1 MNLNDLAHVDAV
13 IGHLEDWA
21 HWNRGYRMR
30 LGYSPKSAGFSS
42 GGMVSEESG
51 NDYSSVDQTRY
62 EMIDACV
69 NDLPPDQSAAIHHRY
84 LAAVFRMRDYAW
96 SLANA
101 HDALYIAFRRKG
113 VMF

>member
-1 MNLNDLAHVDAV
+1 MNQADFAQIDAV

-21 HWNRGYRMR
+21 HWHRGYRMR

-42 GGMVSEESG
+42 GGAVSDESG
-51 NDYSSVDQTRY
+51 SDYSGVDQTRY

-69 NDLPPDQSAAIHHRY
+69 DDLPPIQVSAIHHRY
-84 LAAVFRMRDYAW
+84 LSAVFRMRDYVGT
-96 SLANA
+96 LALA
-101 HDALYIAFRRKG
+101 HEALMIAFKRKG